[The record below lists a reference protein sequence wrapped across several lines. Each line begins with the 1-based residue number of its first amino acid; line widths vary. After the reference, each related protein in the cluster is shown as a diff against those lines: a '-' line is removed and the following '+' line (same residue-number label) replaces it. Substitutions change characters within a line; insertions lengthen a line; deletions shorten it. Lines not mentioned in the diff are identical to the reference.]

1 MVDYINRNVAEIKEK
16 ALAEKIPI
24 MQDAGIK
31 FLTNFIIKNNI
42 SSVLEIGTAIGYSSI
57 MMALANPNLTITTV
71 EKDEARYLEAL
82 SNIKKLNLEDRITLI
97 FKDALDLR
105 LDDKFD
111 LVFLDA
117 AKAQNIN
124 FFNNFSRNLNHNG
137 YIITDNMSF
146 HGFVDKE
153 DEIKSRNLRGL
164 VNKIK
169 EYKEFLD
176 QNELF
181 KTEIY
186 DVGDGIAVST
196 YTR

>member
-1 MVDYINRNVAEIKEK
+1 MVDYISSINEIKEK
-16 ALAEKIPI
+16 AISEKIPI

-31 FLTNFIIKNNI
+31 FLTNFIIKNSI
-42 SSVLEIGTAIGYSSI
+42 ESVLEIGTAIGYSAI
-57 MMALANPNLTITTV
+57 MMAISNPNLKITTV
-71 EKDEARYLEAL
+71 ERDETRYLEAL
-82 SNIKKLNLEDRITLI
+82 NNIKRLNLEDRVTLI

-105 LDDKFD
+105 LEDKFD

-124 FFNNFSRNLNHNG
+124 FFNNFSRNVKSHG

-146 HGFVDKE
+146 HGFVDQE
-153 DEIKSRNLRGL
+153 EEITNRNLRGL

-176 QNELF
+176 KNELF
-181 KTEIY
+181 TTEIY
-186 DVGDGIAVST
+186 NIGDGIAVSVSNN
-196 YTR
+196 